1 MSSRSVTPWILP
13 GSVLPVMF
21 LLKGAK
27 SVELTVLLDRVADDC
42 RHLDAVALQADVQ
55 DFIWV
60 EFLVGPIT

>member
-1 MSSRSVTPWILP
+1 
-13 GSVLPVMF
+13 MF

-27 SVELTVLLDRVADDC
+27 SVELTVIPDRVADDC